1 MGAGTP
7 TTFNLETMSPDQ
19 KAFYNYLISSIN
31 PMLAGTKLGEGYG
44 GPGSYN
50 PMKWGFGPGQE
61 TGEKTVREIPEKD
74 GVRIIPVER
83 PGQTDGV
90 GGGVGG
96 GGGKGGSIRLSDMLT
111 KPFAQPFTQGITG
124 NYPTPG
130 NVKTA
135 GQPMLGQRNILSQFL
150 GKMGG
155 QGMAPATTPTT
166 PASTTAPTME
176 VATPGMAP
184 TAAPTEEEVLARFG
198 YPVGGYG
205 AESQKYISGVYDP
218 TKTEALRNLES
229 SQQKMATQFG
239 HRGGYFGGAH
249 AIGQGEMATGT
260 QNALSQLLGGMQQ
273 QAYKED
279 IGLKTS
285 AYDKAYQDW
294 VRARSETMA
303 PLNLLPTMLGKQT
316 MENVVQPGTNWL
328 GK

>member
-7 TTFNLETMSPDQ
+7 STFNLETMNPEQ
-19 KAFYNYLISSIN
+19 KAFYNSLISAIN
-31 PMLAGTKLGEGYG
+31 PMLAGTTLGQGYG

-50 PMKWGFGPGQE
+50 PMKWGFGPEQK
-61 TGEKTVREIPEKD
+61 TGEKTVEIPEK
-74 GVRIIPVER
+74 GGGGITPITPVER
-83 PGQTDGV
+83 PGQTGGV

-96 GGGKGGSIRLSDMLT
+96 GGAKGGSMRLADMLT

-124 NYPTPG
+124 NYPTTTQTQPQS
-130 NVKTA
+130 A
-135 GQPMLGQRNILSQFL
+135 LSQALGQP
-150 GKMGG
+150 
-155 QGMAPATTPTT
+155 ATAT
-166 PASTTAPTME
+166 PA
-176 VATPGMAP
+176 ATP
-184 TAAPTEEEVLARFG
+184 AASEEDVLARFG

-249 AIGQGEMATGT
+249 AIGQGEMATRT

-316 MENVVQPGTNWL
+316 TENVVQPGTNIL